1 MGSEPTN
8 LAQRALASP
17 GRRKYLSHSAA
28 DQYPVNTGEA
38 SAIARQM
45 TDPKAI
51 EIMRHIVRGYEILA
65 ENAKKRALRN
75 KSLDRNPG

>member
-1 MGSEPTN
+1 MSSDQAALRWQQ
-8 LAQRALASP
+8 LAA
-17 GRRKYLSHSAA
+17 
-28 DQYPVNTGEA
+28 EA